1 MMITFGVFV
10 GIAVLAVWLYLAF
23 VLRGDIDGALDQT
36 LREQAERVALLIDSS
51 DPDERQS
58 VARDFAQLAEFHLT
72 VASGET
78 VVWEEMRLPDHLSS
92 AVLRVGALEKLDQ
105 GQQRIDLVR
114 SDEGEVVHY
123 VTVRP
128 DGSDTTVR
136 VGQGEPRLLQL
147 VNRMKATLFVGMV
160 LALAL
165 ALLGSWTAAQRVTL
179 PLQEIRNNAKRIAEG
194 DIDRKIRVD
203 SRAAEFQDLEE
214 SLNRMSDSFREKI
227 DNLQRMAAVQNEFIG
242 NVSHE
247 VRNPIFAVGGYLEA
261 LSTPGLTDEQRALY
275 GEKALAN
282 LQRLSNLFNDL
293 IEIARLEYR
302 EDIISPGV
310 FDLAELVHEVGETLR
325 QKASEKGLN
334 LEIDNPSMFVE
345 ADRNR
350 IRQVVVNLVENA
362 IAYSDEGTIRCR
374 IGRRQDRVRV
384 EVVDSGRGIPE
395 DHLERVF
402 ERFYR
407 VDPDRSRRSGGTGL
421 GLSIVKQI
429 LQAHG
434 QQIHVESTVGSGTRF
449 WFDLPYAETLEPVV
463 A

>member
-1 MMITFGVFV
+1 MVTFGVFV

-23 VLRGDIDGALDQT
+23 VLRGDIDSALDQT
-36 LREQAERVALLIDSS
+36 LHEQAERVALLIDST

-72 VASGET
+72 VASGGT
-78 VVWEEMRLPDHLSS
+78 VSWEEMRLPEHLSTV
-92 AVLRVGALEKLDQ
+92 VLRVGPVETLEA

-114 SDEGEVVHY
+114 SDDGVVVHY

-128 DGSDTTVR
+128 EGSNTTVR

-227 DNLQRMAAVQNEFIG
+227 ENLQRMAAVQNEFIG

-275 GEKALAN
+275 GEKALSN

-325 QKASEKGLN
+325 QNASEKGLN
-334 LEIDNPSMFVE
+334 LEIENPSMFVE

-350 IRQVVVNLVENA
+350 IRQVLVNLTENA
-362 IAYSDEGTIRCR
+362 IAYSDDGTIRCR

-384 EVVDSGRGIPE
+384 EVVDTGRGIPE

-407 VDPDRSRRSGGTGL
+407 VDPDRSRKSGGTGL

-449 WFDLPYAETLEPVV
+449 WFDLPYAETLEPV
-463 A
+463 AA

>member
-1 MMITFGVFV
+1 MITFGVFV

-36 LREQAERVALLIDSS
+36 LREQAERVALLIDSTE
-51 DPDERQS
+51 PDERQS

-72 VASGET
+72 VASGGT
-78 VVWEEMRLPDHLSS
+78 VVWEEMRLPDHLST
-92 AVLRVGALEKLDQ
+92 AVLRVSALEKLDE
-105 GQQRIDLVR
+105 GEQRIDLVR
-114 SDEGEVVHY
+114 SDQGDVVHY

-128 DGSDTTVR
+128 TGSDTTVR

-227 DNLQRMAAVQNEFIG
+227 ENLQRMAAVQNEFIG

-302 EDIISPGV
+302 EDIISAGV

-334 LEIDNPSMFVE
+334 LEIENPSMFVE

-350 IRQVVVNLVENA
+350 IRQVIVNLVENA

-384 EVVDSGRGIPE
+384 EVVDTGRGIPE
-395 DHLERVF
+395 DHRERIF

-449 WFDLPYAETLEPVV
+449 WFDLPYAETLEPVAV
-463 A
+463 